1 LDRPAF
7 FFPITL
13 SYQPDEG
20 ARLEDLGNPYT
31 TVFDTNLAAAS
42 AARGAGLVDETGGRW
57 RLTTKGRELDAR
69 FRKELAAYFAT
80 LEPLPR
86 NDLARLASLLGEA
99 LAAIERSDVP
109 KDHLRRAA
117 RYRGDG
123 KSPMAALDDA
133 VFGLWQARDDCHMA
147 SWRAAGFG
155 GPVFDVLTRVW
166 RREAATEAELAGKLP
181 MQHPSDISSALAVLR
196 HGHLVREGAAL
207 ETTDG
212 GSRVRQEIEDETD
225 RRFFAPWPDSVGR
238 EGAWIRAQLAAVNA
252 ALAPT

>member
-1 LDRPAF
+1 RERNNPRIKSPYPVEIVPLLPEFLGRRRARWTYPLRAMEELGLDRPAF

-86 NDLARLASLLGEA
+86 NDLARLAPLLGE
-99 LAAIERSDVP
+99 
-109 KDHLRRAA
+109 
-117 RYRGDG
+117 
-123 KSPMAALDDA
+123 
-133 VFGLWQARDDCHMA
+133 
-147 SWRAAGFG
+147 
-155 GPVFDVLTRVW
+155 
-166 RREAATEAELAGKLP
+166 
-181 MQHPSDISSALAVLR
+181 
-196 HGHLVREGAAL
+196 AL

-212 GSRVRQEIEDETD
+212 GSRVRKEIEDETD